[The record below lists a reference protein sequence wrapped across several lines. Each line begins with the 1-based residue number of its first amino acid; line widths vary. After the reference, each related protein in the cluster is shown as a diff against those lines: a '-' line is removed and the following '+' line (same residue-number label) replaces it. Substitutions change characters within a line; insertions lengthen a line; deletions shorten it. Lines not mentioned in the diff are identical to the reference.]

1 MEVDSK
7 SDNEDQDSVTGGGPE
22 EASKKRKV
30 SASPISGEKKAQA
43 NKRVKGIDDQAEESG
58 DDEEEN
64 SEDGSGGEEEEDES
78 NYVYND
84 FLVRDDENS
93 DASDDDAG
101 SQEGDRVKPTKKR
114 DLKRLGKR
122 KGVVQLDEED
132 LQLVREYEANNAA
145 RSNKASAGTKAR
157 AAFDYDDGEIAP
169 IEGRMRSNTHD
180 SDDYDQA
187 ENGGEEGAEGGG
199 ATDRNR
205 AGRRPQ
211 SSFYNDDDEGSDMGG
226 FIVDEDSDEEGA
238 EGGDG
243 KPRRRSGSGVDQ
255 DGGRGGGR
263 AEHQIPHRRTGG
275 RRDGPTYD
283 QFQDAM
289 DIFGAGFDDFDDE
302 DLGGE
307 DGVNSDEGDS
317 DAEGALEGR
326 VTTDKLRKMDLTKDG
341 DYLES
346 IGEQIELTKRDK
358 RRIQKLRNRYERSH
372 LVATFCTERDDV
384 LRRVDRPERLQEVL
398 VGRDTPEEA
407 ERVLEARWMASKLA
421 TKMVT
426 DNHLTS
432 SRETVR
438 FTANPLAANRSAL
451 YFLQSNEEK
460 EQRLREELEE
470 PILHVLRFLQ
480 VCYDVLRGYSTY
492 I

>member
-1 MEVDSK
+1 MEVDTK
-7 SDNEDQDSVTGGGPE
+7 SDNEDQESVTGGLE
-22 EASKKRKV
+22 EASKKRKAV
-30 SASPISGEKKAQA
+30 SASPVSGEKKTQA

-78 NYVYND
+78 NYVYNE

-101 SQEGDRVKPTKKR
+101 SQDEDRVKKPKKR
-114 DLKRLGKR
+114 DLKSLKKR
-122 KGVVQLDEED
+122 KGDLQLDEED
-132 LQLVREYEANNAA
+132 LLLVQENNAA
-145 RSNKASAGTKAR
+145 KTSRSSSSGSKAR
-157 AAFDYDDGEIAP
+157 AAFDNDDDGEIAP

-187 ENGGEEGAEGGG
+187 DGEGEEGVEGGSG
-199 ATDRNR
+199 ADRHR
-205 AGRRPQ
+205 AGARRPQ

-226 FIVDEDSDEEGA
+226 FIVDEDTDEEGA
-238 EGGDG
+238 EGGEG

-255 DGGRGGGR
+255 DGRGAR

-302 DLGGE
+302 DLE
-307 DGVNSDEGDS
+307 DGASNADEDGDS

-326 VTTDKLRKMDLTKDG
+326 VTTDKLKKMDLAKDG

-346 IGEQIELTKRDK
+346 IGEHIELSKKDK

-407 ERVLEARWMASKLA
+407 ERVLEARWMAAKLA
-421 TKMVT
+421 TKMVS

-480 VCYDVLRGYSTY
+480 VR
-492 I
+492 